1 MASKLGLSTETIADC
16 RRLARQV
23 ADGVRRE
30 TERYT
35 TVSTE
40 RTVLRLLGVDGVDAE
55 EVPIP
60 NRVVEALQACG
71 KLGRG
76 AAVWMGSALA
86 RGRAER
92 RRGGRASLGSA
103 PGRGAGRAPGLARSR
118 RAPRRGDASNGSDRT
133 VRSASAGW
141 RRIRRTR
148 NRSSTPS
155 SRRATSTKTSS
166 RRDAAARAGAQC
178 IAVIRS
184 TAQSLLDHVPYGATT
199 SGFGGTYATQENF
212 RLMRAALDAIE
223 PELGRYVRLVN
234 YCSGLCMPEIAA
246 MGALERLDMMLNDA
260 LYGIIFRDI
269 NPLRTL
275 IDQNFSRRIN
285 AVAGVVIN
293 TGEDN
298 YLTTA
303 DAVEQAPAVL
313 ASQFINERLAKD
325 AGLEDWQIG
334 LGHAFE
340 IDPALEDGLLYE
352 IAQAEAA
359 REIFPD
365 APLKYMPPTKHM
377 TGNVFQGY
385 QQNTLFALTSVATR
399 QSIHLLGMLTE
410 ALHTPFLHDR
420 WLAIDQMKTLRS
432 NARHLADEIRFAP
445 DGRIVGRARDVLA
458 GAEAILA
465 RVAGYPEGLFGALA
479 EGVFA
484 DTRRR
489 KDGGR
494 GFDGVVR
501 KRRGLREPVSR
512 GMEPGEPAASRSPR
526 ERTRDSPS
534 ADPAVRRQEER
545 RRRAGVVHAADR
557 PLRRR
562 EGSRQALCRQDG
574 PAGAVRHARR
584 GHRTRVHVLRR
595 LRPRDPRRRRR
606 RDHGRGSAR
615 RLAFARGDRRRDR
628 PPLRAAARSSSDARS
643 NPTPTPSASTR
654 SST

>member
-1 MASKLGLSTETIADC
+1 MPGKLGLPSDAIERC
-16 RRLARQV
+16 RLYARQV
-23 ADGVRRE
+23 AEGVRRE
-30 TERYT
+30 TEPFT

-60 NRVVEALQACG
+60 NRVVDALKASG

-76 AAVWMGSALA
+76 AAVWVGSALA
-86 RGRAER
+86 
-92 RRGGRASLGSA
+92 S
-103 PGRGAGRAPGLARSR
+103 GAR
-118 RAPRRGDASNGSDRT
+118 D
-133 VRSASAGW
+133 V
-141 RRIRRTR
+141 
-148 NRSSTPS
+148 
-155 SRRATSTKTSS
+155 
-166 RRDAAARAGAQC
+166 DAAARGMLEPGAAAAQSEHPRWRDAVASHVEATLERIRKNRSERERRLASHPPDESPLLYAIVATGNIHEDVVQADAAARSGAQC

-212 RLMRAALDAIE
+212 RLMRAALDALE
-223 PELGRYVRLVN
+223 PQIGRYVRLVN

-313 ASQFINERLAKD
+313 ASQFINERLARD
-325 AGLEDWQIG
+325 AGLENWQIG

-340 IDPALEDGLLYE
+340 IDPTLEDGLLLE

-359 REIFPD
+359 REIFPE

-377 TGNVFQGY
+377 TGNVFRGY
-385 QQNTLFALTSVATR
+385 QQNTLFALTSVATG

-420 WLAIDQMKTLRS
+420 WLAIDQMKTLRA

-445 DGRIVGRARDVLA
+445 DGRIVRRARAVLA
-458 GAEAILA
+458 GAEAILE
-465 RVAGYPEGLFGALA
+465 RVAREGLFAALA

-494 GFDGVVR
+494 GYDGVVR
-501 KRRGLREPVSR
+501 KEPSYANPF
-512 GMEPGEPAASRSPR
+512 MEAWTAEPA
-526 ERTRDSPS
+526 
-534 ADPAVRRQEER
+534 
-545 RRRAGVVHAADR
+545 
-557 PLRRR
+557 
-562 EGSRQALCRQDG
+562 GSRA
-574 PAGAVRHARR
+574 
-584 GHRTRVHVLRR
+584 
-595 LRPRDPRRRRR
+595 
-606 RDHGRGSAR
+606 
-615 RLAFARGDRRRDR
+615 
-628 PPLRAAARSSSDARS
+628 
-643 NPTPTPSASTR
+643 
-654 SST
+654 